1 MEKST
6 FMKMD
11 IENIWQK
18 HIKVEN
24 EILFPKT
31 SEDQVDQ
38 MQTSSLSPV
47 LECNLAHHFDLL
59 ESGTL
64 VLLQTERNVSEN
76 LKDTSGEN
84 DEEDFHGFHPNE
96 VPLRKVIRIPEN
108 DFHDVIEDN
117 TDFEEIKSE
126 PSESDEFEFVDVL
139 QLVKE
144 PGDKNNLNSNEH
156 TKDDLK
162 RKIEQLKEENKRLK
176 ESEKMN
182 AEIQETMTNILKIS
196 SELIPRIKNRNQIE
210 LMNFEEISGL
220 ARESEMIK
228 FYHGPL
234 RVKRKRLLLS
244 NSKKVRN
251 FLSNRLCELKDSER
265 EKFSCDI
272 CGKTFPSN
280 DLNLAHMISTHTKTC
295 RVSVQDYRKVKKSIA
310 TQTGVD
316 SLEEENRSKVD
327 LIYKM
332 HTNFV
337 RMVNP

>member
-6 FMKMD
+6 FMMID
-11 IENIWQK
+11 IENYRQK
-18 HIKVEN
+18 TIKVEN
-24 EILFPKT
+24 KVDFTKTTEII
-31 SEDQVDQ
+31 VD
-38 MQTSSLSPV
+38 QTSSLSPD
-47 LECNLAHHFDLL
+47 LECDLAHHFDLL

-76 LKDTSGEN
+76 LKDPS
-84 DEEDFHGFHPNE
+84 DDDEDFHGFHPNE
-96 VPLRKVIRIPEN
+96 VPLRKVIEIPEN
-108 DFHDVIEDN
+108 DVQDVIENN
-117 TDFEEIKSE
+117 TDSEEIKSE

-156 TKDDLK
+156 NKDDLK
-162 RKIEQLKEENKRLK
+162 RKIEQLKEENKRLR
-176 ESEKMN
+176 ESEKIN

-210 LMNFEEISGL
+210 LMNFEEISDL

>member
-1 MEKST
+1 MIDVENDWQKNV
-6 FMKMD
+6 K
-11 IENIWQK
+11 IENEVLFAK
-18 HIKVEN
+18 TN
-24 EILFPKT
+24 EIQ
-31 SEDQVDQ
+31 DD
-38 MQTSSLSPV
+38 QTSTALSSD
-47 LECNLAHHFDLL
+47 LECDLAHHFDLL

-64 VLLQTERNVSEN
+64 VLLQSERKVSEIF
-76 LKDTSGEN
+76 KDTPAED

-96 VPLRKVIRIPEN
+96 VPLRKVIQIPEIDIHD
-108 DFHDVIEDN
+108 DFGN
-117 TDFEEIKSE
+117 TTECIEIKSE
-126 PSESDEFEFVDVL
+126 PSDNESNDFEFVDVL

-156 TKDDLK
+156 KDDLK
-162 RKIEQLKEENKRLK
+162 RKIEQLKEENKRLR
-176 ESEKMN
+176 ESEKIN
-182 AEIQETMTNILKIS
+182 ADIQETMTNILKIS
-196 SELIPRIKNRNQIE
+196 SELFGTIKTRNQGD
-210 LMNFEEISGL
+210 LMNFDEISGL

-234 RVKRKRLLLS
+234 RAKRKRLLLS
-244 NSKKVRN
+244 NSQKLKS
-251 FLSNRLCELKDSER
+251 LLLNRLCELKEMER

-272 CGKTFPSN
+272 CGKTFQSN

-295 RVSVQDYRKVKKSIA
+295 RVSVQDFRKVKRSIA

-316 SLEEENRSKVD
+316 ALNEKSHSKVD